1 MTKTSLICG
10 SLAFDKI
17 MQYHGRFGETLLA
30 DQLHKVNVSFLV
42 PTLRT
47 EFGGCSANIA
57 YNLKMLGGD
66 PLIMAT
72 IGQDGGEYLDR
83 LGKLGIETRAI
94 RTIGDA
100 YTAQC
105 FVTADL
111 DNNQINAFH
120 PGAMQFSHE
129 NNVAD
134 VGPLRVAIIAP
145 DGRDGMI
152 KHAQRLRAPERA
164 VHVRP
169 GPAAADVQRRRADQ
183 VHRRGQLRGGQRL
196 RIRNADGP
204 HRPDLAADRGAPRGA
219 DRHARRK
226 GFGDLRQGRA
236 LRDPVRAGGGG
247 GRPDRLRRRLPR
259 RPAARHHQR
268 LGLADHRPPGQPAG
282 RDQDRAP
289 GRPEPRVHC
298 RPTSPTASKR
308 RSDTGTKHCAP
319 AAWDTLQVTARVA
332 AARARRLPPS
342 GSRNAL
348 RSACACW
355 CGHG

>member
-17 MQYHGRFGETLLA
+17 MQYNGRFGEMLLA

-47 EFGGCSANIA
+47 EYGGCSANIA

-83 LGKLGIETRAI
+83 FGKLGIETRAI
-94 RTIGDA
+94 RTIGHA

-129 NNVAD
+129 NNVGD
-134 VGPLRVAIIAP
+134 FGPLRVAIIAP

-152 KHAQRLRAPERA
+152 KHARDCVRLNLPFMFDPGQQLPMFGGQELIEFINGASYVAANDYEFEMLMDRTGLTLPQIAERLDA
-164 VHVRP
+164 LIVT
-169 GPAAADVQRRRADQ
+169 
-183 VHRRGQLRGGQRL
+183 RGEKGSEIYAGGQRHEIPCVKASAVVDPTGCGDAFRAGL
-196 RIRNADGP
+196 LYGITNDMDWPTTGR
-204 HRPDLAADRGAPRGA
+204 LASLLGAIKIAHQGGQNHAFTPQEIADRFQAA
-219 DRHARRK
+219 
-226 GFGDLRQGRA
+226 FGYRF
-236 LRDPVRAGGGG
+236 
-247 GRPDRLRRRLPR
+247 
-259 RPAARHHQR
+259 
-268 LGLADHRPPGQPAG
+268 
-282 RDQDRAP
+282 
-289 GRPEPRVHC
+289 
-298 RPTSPTASKR
+298 
-308 RSDTGTKHCAP
+308 
-319 AAWDTLQVTARVA
+319 
-332 AARARRLPPS
+332 
-342 GSRNAL
+342 
-348 RSACACW
+348 
-355 CGHG
+355 